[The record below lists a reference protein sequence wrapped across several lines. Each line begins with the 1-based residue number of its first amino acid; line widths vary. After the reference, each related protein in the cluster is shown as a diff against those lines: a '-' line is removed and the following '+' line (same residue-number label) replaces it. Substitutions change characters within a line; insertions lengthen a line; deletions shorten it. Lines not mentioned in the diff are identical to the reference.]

1 MLVDIHVVLFLIVQ
15 TRRNSH
21 VLDKQI
27 MVQYTMVYYLAL
39 ERNELLVHAVKLM
52 NLNIIL
58 LRGRKQDEKGEE
70 EGEEKI
76 LYSSVNIKF

>member
-1 MLVDIHVVLFLIVQ
+1 M
-15 TRRNSH
+15 
-21 VLDKQI
+21 LDKQI
-27 MVQYTMVYYLAL
+27 MVQYTMVYYLVL

-52 NLNIIL
+52 NLKIIL

-70 EGEEKI
+70 ERDEKI

>member
-1 MLVDIHVVLFLIVQ
+1 M
-15 TRRNSH
+15 
-21 VLDKQI
+21 LDKQI